1 MALQLKKMSNKAKA
15 NRQRSMERS
24 GSTERSSS
32 VEKGSLSRQGST
44 EKPPAKE
51 PDEGITEDLDPT
63 ELKVYSF
70 HVFIISKFLSL
81 LLGNG
86 QGVILYSD
94 LTLDTDL
101 RRFPQKAYDLI

>member
-1 MALQLKKMSNKAKA
+1 MSNKAKA

-44 EKPPAKE
+44 EKPPKE

-63 ELKVYSF
+63 ELKVRKEGDGFSMSRGMF
-70 HVFIISKFLSL
+70 VQCAS
-81 LLGNG
+81 
-86 QGVILYSD
+86 
-94 LTLDTDL
+94 
-101 RRFPQKAYDLI
+101 